1 MVVCAGPAWAQRND
15 APQGYSIS
23 AGSLADALDQ
33 LAAQSK
39 VQIIYPADLVRGMR
53 SPAISGRQ
61 DWRQALEK
69 LLAGSGLE
77 WQLVNE
83 TTVAIRKAAPSPPVI
98 RKPEQASSGTQPVRS
113 EEHTSELQSLMRN
126 SY

>member
-1 MVVCAGPAWAQRND
+1 MIVCAGPAWAQRNE
-15 APQGYSIS
+15 APQSYSIS

-53 SPAISGRQ
+53 APTVSGRQ
-61 DWRQALEK
+61 DWRQAVKK

-83 TTVAIRKAAPSPPVI
+83 TTVALRNATSPQSGL
-98 RKPEQASSGTQPVRS
+98 RKPEHPHCGTTPEHGRS
-113 EEHTSELQSLMRN
+113 CRRGTE
-126 SY
+126 